1 MWDEAVG
8 DSLAALKLIPD
19 WFVTSK
25 MIKNLLAS
33 LYADENMIY
42 FDEDSGNV
50 PTGINN
56 GTGILN
62 KDFNN
67 INLDNN
73 FEEDGPD
80 TIILIRLFASQINFK
95 NATHFTDKW
104 RINANSVASRKLLE
118 FLHIR
123 RREKTNR
130 TNSYIV
136 MLLVWIQFDSI
147 ERLCHLIEFK
157 SFCEYLVILI

>member
-80 TIILIRLFASQINFK
+80 TIILIRLFAWQIKFEKRKALKKMISEELMLIAWHPESYWNFC
-95 NATHFTDKW
+95 
-104 RINANSVASRKLLE
+104 ILE
-118 FLHIR
+118 E
-123 RREKTNR
+123 EKKE
-130 TNSYIV
+130 
-136 MLLVWIQFDSI
+136 I
-147 ERLCHLIEFK
+147 ELTLTEWCF
-157 SFCEYLVILI
+157 

>member
-80 TIILIRLFASQINFK
+80 TIILIRLFASQIKFEK
-95 NATHFTDKW
+95 RNA
-104 RINANSVASRKLLE
+104 
-118 FLHIR
+118 LH
-123 RREKTNR
+123 
-130 TNSYIV
+130 
-136 MLLVWIQFDSI
+136 W
-147 ERLCHLIEFK
+147 
-157 SFCEYLVILI
+157 